1 MYILRNKSQEP
12 VKRGCRVSDTVK
24 YKTISLRNELYVRLE
39 KMSSELTDVKLSIP
53 QTIELLLKQEENSQ
67 ELKSG
72 WGK

>member
-1 MYILRNKSQEP
+1 M
-12 VKRGCRVSDTVK
+12 SDTIK
-24 YKTISLRNELYVRLE
+24 YKTVSLKNDIYSKLE
-39 KMSSELTDVKLSIP
+39 DMSGVLVEGVKLSIP

>member
-1 MYILRNKSQEP
+1 MT
-12 VKRGCRVSDTVK
+12 DTVK
-24 YKTISLRNELYVRLE
+24 YKTVSLKVETYSKLE
-39 KMSSELTDVKLSIP
+39 NMSELLVEGVKLSIP

>member
-1 MYILRNKSQEP
+1 MT
-12 VKRGCRVSDTVK
+12 DTIK
-24 YKTISLRNELYVRLE
+24 YKTVSLKNDIYSKLE
-39 KMSSELTDVKLSIP
+39 NMSGVLVEGVKLSIP